1 MGIDELLQQYGGDSD
16 SLLRFDDDGPQLLPY
31 ATLTATRGDIGSELA
46 PLIGVYEWQDRPLIV
61 LADGDALG
69 DDPIQL
75 KKVRRIVAMR
85 GDAPYLAVVKSGRM
99 TVYGVSLDDNIAKAK
114 IPDEEIEAERR
125 MAIPHLANSR
135 PQLAANSR
143 WISKVI
149 LDLLKAALDSLV
161 KNGVSELNAISLVG
175 RALFVRF
182 LDDRAL
188 LPESVHTSIPSGAAG
203 LFDTAKSIADT
214 SEWLNDTFNGD
225 FLQLAPSDIESLP
238 PEAFGVLGNI
248 MHKAPDGQ
256 LPLKWEK
263 KWENLDFAHIP
274 VGVLSQAYEHYLSLH
289 KPKEQRKKGSYYTPP
304 HIANLMVRASF
315 SALRRAGSAHAAKVL
330 DPAAGAG
337 VFLITAFRQLVAER
351 WVHDGKR
358 PDTKTLR
365 DILNNQIRGF
375 DINESALRFAA
386 LGLYLVSIEL
396 DPNPEPVEKL
406 KFDDLRTTVLLKFG
420 DSTETNE
427 SKDLGSLG
435 DDVGP
440 EHLGAYDLVIG
451 NPPWSSATDLDD
463 WSSLE
468 VRVLQIARKRLSN
481 DKANAPL
488 PKQVLDLPFVWL
500 ATQWA
505 RPNAQIAFALHARL
519 LFQRGL
525 KEGMA
530 SARSAIFG
538 ALDVTGIVNG
548 AEVRSTQVWPSI
560 SAPFCL
566 FFARNAAPAP
576 SAGFSFVS
584 PQLEGPLNQS
594 GGWRIDPASAQ
605 IVTADEVIHRPELLK
620 ILFRGTRLDLE
631 LYDRV
636 AAKSFPTLGEYWSEQ
651 FGGTVNQPK
660 NSGSGYKLLHE
671 CSRPN
676 NKEGGELGYSTSA
689 LSAFPV
695 LNETSLPSIFL
706 DVATFPLFQSLN
718 IPRLDQRRS
727 LDLYKGP
734 MLLVHKSPPQGFGRI
749 RTAVAQVDLVFS
761 ESFYGYTAH
770 QHAAPNDLAGYLS
783 LIISSKIAL
792 WHVLITSG
800 EFGFEREVVEKFV
813 VQEVPLPPF
822 EDLAPNDRKTAA
834 SLFSA
839 LAGGE
844 TNERWAKVDQWV
856 GSLFGLSSE
865 DVQTISDTLD
875 YRLPF
880 QWNQKASQVPISPAE
895 LDVFRARLGCELQ
908 PWGERFA
915 RALTIRAVNA
925 PPLSPWRYVYIGQGD
940 DVEAQ
945 AAYDRLAAATEGLGD
960 RLSATE
966 MVHVDEVSDCLIL
979 GRLNQARYWSV
990 SQARLVARRIIWEHI
1005 DFLSGKKPK

>member
-1 MGIDELLQQYGGDSD
+1 
-16 SLLRFDDDGPQLLPY
+16 
-31 ATLTATRGDIGSELA
+31 
-46 PLIGVYEWQDRPLIV
+46 
-61 LADGDALG
+61 
-69 DDPIQL
+69 
-75 KKVRRIVAMR
+75 
-85 GDAPYLAVVKSGRM
+85 
-99 TVYGVSLDDNIAKAK
+99 
-114 IPDEEIEAERR
+114 
-125 MAIPHLANSR
+125 
-135 PQLAANSR
+135 
-143 WISKVI
+143 
-149 LDLLKAALDSLV
+149 
-161 KNGVSELNAISLVG
+161 
-175 RALFVRF
+175 
-182 LDDRAL
+182 
-188 LPESVHTSIPSGAAG
+188 
-203 LFDTAKSIADT
+203 
-214 SEWLNDTFNGD
+214 
-225 FLQLAPSDIESLP
+225 
-238 PEAFGVLGNI
+238 
-248 MHKAPDGQ
+248 
-256 LPLKWEK
+256 
-263 KWENLDFAHIP
+263 
-274 VGVLSQAYEHYLSLH
+274 
-289 KPKEQRKKGSYYTPP
+289 
-304 HIANLMVRASF
+304 
-315 SALRRAGSAHAAKVL
+315 
-330 DPAAGAG
+330 
-337 VFLITAFRQLVAER
+337 
-351 WVHDGKR
+351 
-358 PDTKTLR
+358 
-365 DILNNQIRGF
+365 
-375 DINESALRFAA
+375 LRFAA

-420 DSTETNE
+420 DGTETNE

-468 VRVLQIARKRLSN
+468 VRVLQIARERLSN

-566 FFARNAAPAP
+566 FFARNAIPDS

-605 IVTADEVIHRPELLK
+605 TVTADEVIHRPELLK

-636 AAKSFPTLGEYWSEQ
+636 AAKAFPTFGEYWWSR
-651 FGGTVNQPK
+651 FGGTVNRPK
-660 NSGSGYKLLHE
+660 NSGNGYKLVHSGSLLDTDDDTVQG
-671 CSRPN
+671 S
-676 NKEGGELGYSTSA
+676 SA
-689 LSAFPV
+689 TALFGLPV
-695 LNETSLPSIFL
+695 LPDSDFPSVLLDISKYQKFSL
-706 DVATFPLFQSLN
+706 A
-718 IPRLDQRRS
+718 RLDRVRPRS
-727 LDLYKGP
+727 LYTGP

-749 RTAVAQVDLVFS
+749 RTAVSESDLVFS
-761 ESFYGYTAH
+761 ESFYGYTAY
-770 QHAAPNDLAGYLS
+770 QHETPNDLSRYLA

-822 EDLAPNDRKTAA
+822 EDLSHNGRKTALA
-834 SLFSA
+834 LFSE

-844 TNERWAKVDQWV
+844 TNERWEKVDQWV
-856 GSLFGLSSE
+856 GSLFGLSGE
-865 DVQTISDTLD
+865 DVQTISDTLS

-880 QWNQKASQVPISPAE
+880 QGNQKAAQAPISPAE
-895 LDVFRARLGCELQ
+895 LDVFQARLGSELQ

-915 RALTIRAVNA
+915 RALTIQAVKT
-925 PPLSPWRYVYIGQGD
+925 PPLSPWQYVYIGQGD
-940 DVEAQ
+940 EVEAQ
-945 AAYDRLAAATEGLGD
+945 SVFDRLAAATEGLGD

-990 SQARLVARRIIWEHI
+990 SQARLVARRIIWEHV

>member
-1 MGIDELLQQYGGDSD
+1 MGIDELLRQYGGDPASM
-16 SLLRFDDDGPQLLPY
+16 LRFDDDGPQLLPY
-31 ATLTATRGDIGSELA
+31 ATLTATRGDTGSELA

-61 LADGDALG
+61 LADGDTLG
-69 DDPIQL
+69 DDPVQL
-75 KKVRRIVAMR
+75 KKMRRIVAMR

-114 IPDEEIEAERR
+114 VPDEEIEAARR
-125 MAIPHLANSR
+125 MAIPHLANTR
-135 PQLAANSR
+135 PQLTATSR

-188 LPESVHTSIPSGAAG
+188 LPESVHSTVPNGAAG

-225 FLQLAPSDIESLP
+225 FLQLAPDDIESLP
-238 PEAFGVLGNI
+238 IEAFGVLGNI
-248 MHKAPDGQ
+248 MHKAPNGQ
-256 LPLKWEK
+256 LQLKWEK

-315 SALRRAGSAHAAKVL
+315 TALRRDGVAHTTKVL

-351 WVHDGKR
+351 WLHDGKR

-365 DILNNQIRGF
+365 DILNTQIRGF

-406 KFDDLRTTVLLKFG
+406 KFDDLRTTVLLNFG
-420 DSTETNE
+420 RGTETEE

-435 DDVGP
+435 NDVGP
-440 EHLGAYDLVIG
+440 EHLGAYDLIIG
-451 NPPWSSATDLDD
+451 NPPWSSATNLDD
-463 WSSLE
+463 WPSLE
-468 VRVLQIARKRLSN
+468 ARVLQIARERLSN
-481 DKANAPL
+481 VKANAPL

-538 ALDVTGIVNG
+538 SLDVTGIVNG

-566 FFARNAAPAP
+566 FFARNAIPAP
-576 SAGFSFVS
+576 GAGFSFVS

-605 IVTADEVIHRPELLK
+605 TVTADEVINRPELLK
-620 ILFRGTRLDLE
+620 ILFRGTRLDLD

-636 AAKSFPTLGEYWSEQ
+636 TAKAFPTFGEYWSVQ
-651 FGGTVNQPK
+651 FGGTVNRPR
-660 NSGSGYKLLHE
+660 NSGNGYKLVH
-671 CSRPN
+671 SGSAIDTADD
-676 NKEGGELGYSTSA
+676 KIQGSSAIELFG
-689 LSAFPV
+689 LPV
-695 LNETSLPSIFL
+695 LPDSDFPNVLL
-706 DVATFPLFQSLN
+706 DISSYQKFQ
-718 IPRLDQRRS
+718 IARLDRVRPRS
-727 LDLYKGP
+727 LYSGP
-734 MLLVHKSPPQGFGRI
+734 MLLVHKSPPQGLGRI
-749 RTAVAQVDLVFS
+749 RAAVAEGDLVFS
-761 ESFYGYTAH
+761 ESFYGYAAH
-770 QHAAPNDLAGYLS
+770 QHEAPNDLVRYLA

-822 EDLAPNDRKTAA
+822 EGLAPNDRKAA
-834 SLFSA
+834 VSLFSE
-839 LAGGE
+839 LVGGE
-844 TNERWAKVDQWV
+844 TNELWEKVDQWV

-880 QWNQKASQVPISPAE
+880 QWNQKRAQAPTSPSEIGVFQTRLGAE
-895 LDVFRARLGCELQ
+895 LR
-908 PWGERFA
+908 PWGERFG
-915 RALTIRAVNA
+915 RALTIRTVNT
-925 PPLSPWRYVYIGQGD
+925 PSLSPWRYIYIGQGN

-945 AAYDRLAAATEGLGD
+945 AAFDRLTAATEGLGN

-966 MVHVDEVSDCLIL
+966 MVHIDEISDCLIL

-990 SQARLVARRIIWEHI
+990 SQARLVARRIIWEHV
-1005 DFLSGKKPK
+1005 DFLSGKRPK